1 MLMHDDGIQFARLLC
16 ELVANNESL
25 NLQVVAEEM
34 GLDWRQLD
42 SILNDAVTLWEA
54 AKVGEVDNLDR
65 VRQVVATCAMV
76 GSHMNQAD
84 VAAELRVLAD
94 TLDGGER

>member
-1 MLMHDDGIQFARLLC
+1 MHDDGIQFARLLC

-25 NLQVVAEEM
+25 NLQVVADEM
-34 GLDWRQLD
+34 GLDWVQLD
-42 SILNDAVTLWEA
+42 NILNDAVTLWEA

-65 VRQVVATCAMV
+65 VRQVVTTCAMV

>member
-16 ELVANNESL
+16 ELVANNENL

-65 VRQVVATCAMV
+65 VRQVVATCALV